1 MKKLQR
7 SALVLAL
14 LVTLTGGV
22 ETLAKGSG
30 SANRRA
36 ISGVVTRVDIRAR
49 TIEVREFGSRRIYTA
64 RVPEG
69 ALLATET
76 GWKSGRPIERLLPGV
91 VIRDVIVEK

>member
-22 ETLAKGSG
+22 GASAKGSG
-30 SANRRA
+30 SASRRA
-36 ISGVVTRVDIRAR
+36 ISGVVTRVDIRSR
-49 TIEVREFGSRRIYTA
+49 TIELREFGSRRIFTA

-69 ALLATET
+69 ALLATDT
-76 GWKSGRPIERLLPGV
+76 GWKSGRPIERLIPGIV
-91 VIRDVIVEK
+91 VRDVIVEK